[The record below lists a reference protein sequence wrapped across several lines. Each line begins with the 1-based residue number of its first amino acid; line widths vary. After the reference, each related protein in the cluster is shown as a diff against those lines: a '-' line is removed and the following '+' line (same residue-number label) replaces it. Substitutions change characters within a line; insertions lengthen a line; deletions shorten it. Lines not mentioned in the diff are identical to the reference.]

1 MAVTD
6 DEYKIMSPSEHYA
19 AASGLLTR
27 GLDAVTQLHAPDGVP
42 VSALDHVIARAHAHA
57 ILASVPQGQYDAW
70 KAAER
75 TPESHPR
82 LAFRE
87 IGYDGPACPHG
98 RTPARCAYCNVGTPM
113 LLVCDRCGTGCW
125 WPHRL
130 HGSRCDLTGC
140 AGRLAIPGFCASFSP
155 NSGPPC
161 AVQCSR
167 PDFHAGR
174 HYSEKTGESWNDRS

>member
-6 DEYKIMSPSEHYA
+6 DEYKIMSPNEHYA

-27 GLDAVTQLHAPDGVP
+27 GLDAVARLHAPDGAP
-42 VSALDHVIARAHAHA
+42 VHVLDHVIGRAHVHA

-98 RTPARCAYCNVGTPM
+98 
-113 LLVCDRCGTGCW
+113 
-125 WPHRL
+125 
-130 HGSRCDLTGC
+130 
-140 AGRLAIPGFCASFSP
+140 AGL
-155 NSGPPC
+155 
-161 AVQCSR
+161 
-167 PDFHAGR
+167 
-174 HYSEKTGESWNDRS
+174 